1 MLIVQLL
8 VNENLLNAEIALNR
22 AESTNL
28 VELCRNYLQK
38 LTEYR
43 DELYKLRSSPE
54 IRLEK
59 QASPLARELTEQVRK
74 AIRSALEITT
84 RERNQTEH
92 LLESLTA
99 ISGYEAADTFN
110 QLKYKGFVNWEMRP
124 SGVQAKGDNDGLMT
138 IHEAVELASVLR
150 CEEYVTHK
158 TVFRKHSENVAP
170 VSEKLFTQNN
180 ENV

>member
-1 MLIVQLL
+1 MLIIQLL

-22 AESTNL
+22 AESENL
-28 VELCRNYLQK
+28 VDHCRKYLQL

-54 IRLEK
+54 ISLQK
-59 QASPLARELTEQVRK
+59 QTSPLARELTEQVRK

-99 ISGYEAADTFN
+99 ITGYEAADTLN
-110 QLKYKGFVNWEMRP
+110 QLKYKGFVNWEMRS

-138 IHEAVELASVLR
+138 IHEAVELAGKLR

-158 TVFRKHSENVAP
+158 TVFRKYAGSFVPAAENI
-170 VSEKLFTQNN
+170 L
-180 ENV
+180 

>member
-1 MLIVQLL
+1 MLMLQLL

-22 AESTNL
+22 AEGANL
-28 VELCRNYLQK
+28 IELCRKYLLL

-54 IRLEK
+54 ISLQQ

-74 AIRSALEITT
+74 AIRSAIEITT
-84 RERNQTEH
+84 RERNHTEN

-110 QLKYKGFVNWEMRP
+110 QLKYKGFDNWEMRA
-124 SGVQAKGDNDGLMT
+124 SGVRVKGDKDELMT
-138 IHEAVELASVLR
+138 VQEAVEQASRLR
-150 CEEYVTHK
+150 CEEYVANK
-158 TVFRKHSENVAP
+158 TVFFKQNGGVAA
-170 VSEKLFTQNN
+170 VSEK
-180 ENV
+180 

>member
-8 VNENLLNAEIALNR
+8 VNENLLDAEMALSR

-28 VELCRNYLQK
+28 VELCRNYLRL

-54 IRLEK
+54 ISLQK

-92 LLESLTA
+92 LLESLTT
-99 ISGYEAADTFN
+99 ITGYEAADTFN
-110 QLKYKGFVNWEMRP
+110 YLKYKGLGNWEMRS
-124 SGVQAKGDNDGLMT
+124 SGVRAQGDDDASMT
-138 IHEAVELASVLR
+138 IQEAVEQAGLLR
-150 CEEYVTHK
+150 CEEYVERK
-158 TVFRKHSENVAP
+158 TVFMKYAGSFG
-170 VSEKLFTQNN
+170 K
-180 ENV
+180 

>member
-8 VNENLLNAEIALNR
+8 VNENLLDAEIALSR

-28 VELCRNYLQK
+28 VAHCRKYLQL

-54 IRLEK
+54 ISLQK
-59 QASPLARELTEQVRK
+59 QTSPLARELTEQVRK

-110 QLKYKGFVNWEMRP
+110 HLKYKGFVNWEMRA
-124 SGVQAKGDNDGLMT
+124 SGVQAKGDNDALMPV
-138 IHEAVELASVLR
+138 HEAVERAGILR
-150 CEEYVTHK
+150 CEQYVTHK
-158 TVFRKHSENVAP
+158 TVFLKHPGNFAATAETNF
-170 VSEKLFTQNN
+170 E
-180 ENV
+180 

>member
-8 VNENLLNAEIALNR
+8 VNEDLLNAEIALGR
-22 AESTNL
+22 ADSTNL
-28 VELCRNYLQK
+28 VELCRKYLQL

-54 IRLEK
+54 ISLQK

-74 AIRSALEITT
+74 AVRSALEITT

-110 QLKYKGFVNWEMRP
+110 YLKYKGFINWEMRS

-138 IHEAVELASVLR
+138 VHDAVERAGILR

-158 TVFRKHSENVAP
+158 TVFIKHFGSLSAVT
-170 VSEKLFTQNN
+170 EK
-180 ENV
+180 